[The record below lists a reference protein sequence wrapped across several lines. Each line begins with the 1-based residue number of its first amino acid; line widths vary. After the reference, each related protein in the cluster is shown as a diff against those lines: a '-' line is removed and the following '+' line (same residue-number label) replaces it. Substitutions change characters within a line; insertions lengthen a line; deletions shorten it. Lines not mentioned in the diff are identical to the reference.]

1 MSTEPQR
8 AYTTADGTLVVNN
21 SSSGQFLGNPPLCVA
36 PVELTGRSAAES
48 RARGT
53 LPRTL
58 VVGSAAY
65 PDTVRLRAPL
75 TVRIR
80 KDGDDVVVSHEVL
93 PGEGRGP
100 SLGVAVD
107 RYRSGLSQRYL
118 SLRAEAGPLGEEAA
132 RELELLQQYL
142 EDRR

>member
-1 MSTEPQR
+1 MSTEPHKAR
-8 AYTTADGTLVVNN
+8 TSADGTLMVTN

-53 LPRTL
+53 LPITR
-58 VVGSAAY
+58 VIGWSAY
-65 PDTVRLRAPL
+65 PGAFRLRAPL
-75 TVRIR
+75 TVQLRV
-80 KDGDDVVVSHEVL
+80 DGDDVVVWHEVL

-107 RYRSGLSQRYL
+107 RFRSRVSQRYL